1 VGCRKLSKICLKI
14 KMIPNIKE
22 KIKMSTMQICII
34 EVNNLFKLKQ
44 IQILQTEKGTCNV
57 SVYQP
62 GHHYFDIH
70 FYDIVISL
78 DNATD
83 N

>member
-1 VGCRKLSKICLKI
+1 
-14 KMIPNIKE
+14 MIPNIKE
-22 KIKMSTMQICII
+22 KIEMSAMQICVI

-44 IQILQTEKGTCNV
+44 IPILQTEKCTCNV

-70 FYDIVISL
+70 FYDIDITL
-78 DNATD
+78 DNATE
-83 N
+83 NEGPSKCLS